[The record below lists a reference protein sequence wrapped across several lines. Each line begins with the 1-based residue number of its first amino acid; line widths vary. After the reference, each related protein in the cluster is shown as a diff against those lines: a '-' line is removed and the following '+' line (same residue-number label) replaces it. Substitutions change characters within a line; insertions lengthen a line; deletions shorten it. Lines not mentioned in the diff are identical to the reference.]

1 MSSESKVGKF
11 ATQREGRKANLRD
24 NLLKRKS
31 ELQMAMV
38 ELGGDEQIRRSSV
51 RRVAGSLGDD
61 DDAMELVQ
69 ELGLEEESDP
79 LRVDLQ
85 LLEHNVKEI
94 EEELVSLE
102 TNLSTRKD
110 EVIFPLCFPMTFSS
124 LCFPAGDKFGARS

>member
-1 MSSESKVGKF
+1 
-11 ATQREGRKANLRD
+11 
-24 NLLKRKS
+24 
-31 ELQMAMV
+31 MAMV

-51 RRVAGSLGDD
+51 RRGAGSLGDD
-61 DDAMELVQ
+61 EDAMELVQ

-94 EEELVSLE
+94 EEELASLE

-110 EVIFPLCFPMTFSS
+110 EVTLPPLCFLLFSS
-124 LCFPAGDKFGARS
+124 LCFLTGNKFRARS